1 VEASPCD
8 TPRFLPLGDGA
19 LSVEFGRAIHRSL
32 NKKVQALF
40 GRLRETPFPG
50 LLDLIPSYR
59 SLLVQFDPIVIS
71 WEEVTANLLQ
81 VLAELTES
89 PREETCS
96 LVEIPV
102 CYGGAFGPDL
112 PEVSSCLGLTPEE
125 VIAIHSNTVYHIY
138 MIGFTPG
145 FPFLGGLDPR
155 LFVPRKKIPREKVPA
170 GSVGLA
176 GQQTGVYSMDSP
188 GGWQLIGRTPLK
200 LFDLRRPDPIYL
212 KAGQQLRFRPL
223 EAEEFE
229 DYPHP

>member
-1 VEASPCD
+1 MGPA
-8 TPRFLPLGDGA
+8 
-19 LSVEFGRAIHRSL
+19 
-32 NKKVQALF
+32 
-40 GRLRETPFPG
+40 G
-50 LLDLIPSYR
+50 LIDLIPSYR
-59 SLLVQFDPIVIS
+59 SLLIQYDPLILAA
-71 WEEVTANLLQ
+71 ENLTALVLSA
-81 VLAELTES
+81 LAEGNDADFQEG
-89 PREETCS
+89 P

-102 CYGGAFGPDL
+102 CYGGVFGPDL
-112 PEVSSCLGLTPEE
+112 PEVASCIGLTPEE
-125 VIAIHSNTVYHIY
+125 VVSIHSSTVYHIY

-155 LFVPRKKIPREKVPA
+155 LHIPRKKTPREKVPA

-176 GQQTGVYSMDSP
+176 GQQTGIYSMDSP

-212 KAGQQLRFRPL
+212 KAGQQLRFRPI